1 MGDEYIK
8 WLSEL
13 NKNSSGIAGGKGA
26 NLGEMYNAKMPIPQ
40 AFVVTTN
47 AYNYYI
53 EKTNIKNKINQILE
67 SIDIDNI
74 DELNERAKQIR
85 ELVIN
90 AEMPEEIKISI
101 EEAYEHLSTNKES
114 LQLAKGDA
122 LSILKKSQEPI
133 FVAVRSSATTEDLA
147 DASFAGQ
154 QETYINIK
162 GNHNLIKAVKHVFA
176 SLFTSRAIYYR
187 KKRGFSNEKFSLA
200 TIVQKMINSDKSGVM
215 FSKNPIKK
223 NNTVLIEAVFGLG
236 EGIVSGKINPDS
248 YELSKDLKLISKK
261 IGNKKIAIIRTGD
274 GETKEVM
281 LNDEKSK
288 SQVLTDSEL
297 FSLTD
302 LAIKIENH
310 YKKPQDIEFAIENRE
325 IFITQSRPITTESKE
340 SKEKI
345 KGVEI
350 LSGLGASPGV
360 ASGKVIIITGMEN
373 LAKVKKGD
381 VLVTKMTNPD
391 MVVSMQKASAIITN
405 EGGVTSHAAI
415 VSREMGIPAVVGTG
429 NATEI
434 LKDNDEV
441 TVDGS
446 NGKIYKGKTQEDKKV
461 EIFPIIKTNTK
472 VKLIVDIPEASK
484 RAALTKC
491 DSIGLLRL
499 EGIIASAKKHP
510 LQYEKENKL
519 GEYIKLLEENIE
531 KIISPFKEAWIRT
544 SDLRSDEFAN
554 LEGSP
559 EIEGNPML
567 GMHGIRFSL
576 KHPNIFEAELEAI
589 KNISKKNPNKIIGIM
604 FPQIILSD
612 EIKMAKL
619 HLEKVGLSNL
629 KNIKIGIMV
638 ETPAAVFIIRYL
650 LKMGI
655 DFVSLGTNDLT
666 QYTLAIDRNNSE
678 VQELFNE
685 NNYAVLNAIRKVLIS
700 CQEMNVESSICG
712 QAGTKKEI
720 IAFLIQNGIDSISV
734 NADAAHEVSKYIAE
748 LENKN
753 NNFNK
758 NQPLKKVVKIKEAKE
773 TPEQK
778 TKKVIEKIEG
788 EIVKEIV
795 KNPKP
800 MFDPGVIEDD
810 SPEDSEGFILAI
822 PNKNTENPENEKN
835 TKKPDTP
842 AYVSNVFENNE
853 INNEQL
859 SIIKALFENNEINNE
874 QLSAIKALFGDS
886 IKMPEKIEEKKEE
899 LDENGE
905 EDDEEVLDIF

>member
-13 NKNSSGIAGGKGA
+13 NKKSGDIAGGKGA
-26 NLGEMYNAKMPIPQ
+26 NLGEMYNAKMPIPP
-40 AFVVTTN
+40 AFVVTTS
-47 AYNYYI
+47 AYNTYI
-53 EKTNIKNKINQILE
+53 EKTNIKNKIKQILE
-67 SIDIDNI
+67 SINVDNTNEL
-74 DELNERAKQIR
+74 DEKAKQIR
-85 ELVIN
+85 ELIIN
-90 AEMPEEIKISI
+90 EEIPEEIKIPI
-101 EEAYEHLSTNKES
+101 EEAYEHLSTDKQS

-154 QETYINIK
+154 QETYLNIK
-162 GNHNLIKAVKHVFA
+162 GNHQLIKAIKYVFA

-200 TIVQKMINSDKSGVM
+200 VIVQKMINSDKSGVM

-223 NNTVLIEAVFGLG
+223 NNSILIEAVFGLG

-248 YELSKDLKLISKK
+248 YEISEDLEIISKK
-261 IGNKKIAIIRTGD
+261 IGNKKTAIVRTAG
-274 GETKEVM
+274 GETKEIN
-281 LNDEKSK
+281 LTNEKLK
-288 SQVLTDSEL
+288 SQALTDSEII
-297 FSLTD
+297 SLAN
-302 LAIKIENH
+302 LAIKIEDH

-325 IFITQSRPITTESKE
+325 IFITQSRPITTKSKE

-345 KGVEI
+345 KGNEI
-350 LSGLGASPGV
+350 LSGLGASPGI
-360 ASGKVIIITGMEN
+360 ASGKVIIINEMSDLT
-373 LAKVKKGD
+373 KVKKGNI
-381 VLVTKMTNPD
+381 LVTKMTNPD
-391 MVVSMQKASAIITN
+391 MVVSMQKCSAIITD
-405 EGGVTSHAAI
+405 EGGITSHASI
-415 VSREMGIPAVVGTG
+415 ISREMGIPAVVGVG
-429 NATEI
+429 NATGI
-434 LKDNDEV
+434 LKDNEEV

-446 NGKIYKGKTQEDKKV
+446 NGKVYKGKTQEDKKV
-461 EIFPIIKTNTK
+461 EILPIVKTKTK
-472 VKLIVDIPEASK
+472 VKLIVDIPETSK

-519 GEYIKLLEENIE
+519 KEYIKLLEENIE
-531 KIISPFKEAWIRT
+531 KIINPFKEAWIRT
-544 SDLRSDEFAN
+544 SDLRSDEFAS

-567 GMHGIRFSL
+567 GNHGIRFSL
-576 KHPNIFEAELEAI
+576 KHPDIFEAELEAI
-589 KNISKKNPNKIIGIM
+589 KNIAKKNPNKIIGIM
-604 FPQIILSD
+604 FPQIISSD

-619 HLEKVGLSNL
+619 HLEKIGLSSL
-629 KNIKIGIMV
+629 KNIKTGIMV
-638 ETPAAVFIIRYL
+638 ETPATVFIIRYL
-650 LKMGI
+650 VKMGI

-678 VQELFNE
+678 VQDLFNE

-700 CQEMNVESSICG
+700 CKEMKIESSICG
-712 QAGTKKEI
+712 QAAIKKEM

-753 NNFNK
+753 NDFNK
-758 NQPLKKVVKIKEAKE
+758 KTYEKAKESKE

-778 TKKVIEKIEG
+778 TKKVLEKIG
-788 EIVKEIV
+788 GAIIKEIV

-800 MFDPGVIEDD
+800 VFNPEIMEDET
-810 SPEDSEGFILAI
+810 PQENIIL
-822 PNKNTENPENEKN
+822 NKNIENIEKA
-835 TKKPDTP
+835 KKPDVP
-842 AYVSNVFENNE
+842 AYVSN
-853 INNEQL
+853 
-859 SIIKALFENNEINNE
+859 LFETNEFNNE
-874 QLSAIKALFGDS
+874 QLSAIKALFGDD
-886 IKMPEKIEEKKEE
+886 IKMESEKTEEEKEE
-899 LDENGE
+899 LNKEDEE
-905 EDDEEVLDIF
+905 ESEEVLDIF

>member
-13 NKNSSGIAGGKGA
+13 NKKSGDIAGGKGA
-26 NLGEMYNAKMPIPQ
+26 NLGEMYNAKMPIPP
-40 AFVVTTN
+40 AFVVTTS
-47 AYNYYI
+47 AYNTYI
-53 EKTNIKNKINQILE
+53 EKNNIKNKIKQILE
-67 SIDIDNI
+67 SINVDNTNEL
-74 DELNERAKQIR
+74 DEKAKQIR
-85 ELVIN
+85 ELIIN
-90 AEMPEEIKISI
+90 EEIPEEIKIPI
-101 EEAYEHLSTNKES
+101 EEAYEHLSTDKQS

-154 QETYINIK
+154 QETYLNIK
-162 GNHNLIKAVKHVFA
+162 GNHQLIKAIKYVFA

-200 TIVQKMINSDKSGVM
+200 VIVQKMINSDKSGVM

-223 NNTVLIEAVFGLG
+223 NNSILIEAVFGLG

-248 YELSKDLKLISKK
+248 YEISEDLEIISKK
-261 IGNKKIAIIRTGD
+261 IGNKKTAIVRTAG
-274 GETKEVM
+274 GETKEIN
-281 LNDEKSK
+281 LTNEKLK
-288 SQVLTDSEL
+288 SQALTDSEII
-297 FSLTD
+297 SLAN
-302 LAIKIENH
+302 LAIKIEDH

-325 IFITQSRPITTESKE
+325 IFITQSRPITTKSKE

-345 KGVEI
+345 KGNEI
-350 LSGLGASPGV
+350 LSGLGASPGI
-360 ASGKVIIITGMEN
+360 ASGKVIIINEMSDLT
-373 LAKVKKGD
+373 KVKKGNI
-381 VLVTKMTNPD
+381 LVTKMTNPD
-391 MVVSMQKASAIITN
+391 MVVSMQKCSAIITD
-405 EGGVTSHAAI
+405 EGGITSHASI
-415 VSREMGIPAVVGTG
+415 ISREMGIPAVVGVG
-429 NATEI
+429 NATGI
-434 LKDNDEV
+434 LKDNEEV

-446 NGKIYKGKTQEDKKV
+446 NGKVYKGKTQEDKKV
-461 EIFPIIKTNTK
+461 EILPIVKTKTK
-472 VKLIVDIPEASK
+472 VKLIVDIPETSK

-519 GEYIKLLEENIE
+519 KEYIKLLEENIE
-531 KIISPFKEAWIRT
+531 KIINPFKEAWIRT
-544 SDLRSDEFAN
+544 SDLRSDEFAS

-567 GMHGIRFSL
+567 GNHGIRFSL
-576 KHPNIFEAELEAI
+576 KHPDIFEAELEAI
-589 KNISKKNPNKIIGIM
+589 KNIAKKNPNKIIGIM
-604 FPQIILSD
+604 FPQIISSD

-619 HLEKVGLSNL
+619 HLEKIGLSSL
-629 KNIKIGIMV
+629 KNIKTGIMV
-638 ETPAAVFIIRYL
+638 ETPATVFIIRYL
-650 LKMGI
+650 VKMGI

-678 VQELFNE
+678 VQDLFNE

-700 CQEMNVESSICG
+700 CKEMKIESSICG
-712 QAGTKKEI
+712 QAAIKKEM

-753 NNFNK
+753 NDFNK
-758 NQPLKKVVKIKEAKE
+758 KTYEKAKESKE

-778 TKKVIEKIEG
+778 TKKVLEKIG
-788 EIVKEIV
+788 GAIIKEIV

-800 MFDPGVIEDD
+800 VFNPEIMEDET
-810 SPEDSEGFILAI
+810 PQENIIL
-822 PNKNTENPENEKN
+822 NKNIENIEKA
-835 TKKPDTP
+835 KKPDVP
-842 AYVSNVFENNE
+842 AYVSN
-853 INNEQL
+853 
-859 SIIKALFENNEINNE
+859 LFETNEFNNE
-874 QLSAIKALFGDS
+874 QLSAIKALFGDD
-886 IKMPEKIEEKKEE
+886 IKMESEKTEEEKEE
-899 LDENGE
+899 LNKEDEE
-905 EDDEEVLDIF
+905 ESEEVLDIF